1 MLHSKGHGYDNP
13 TIGDRKPCTAFDGLK
28 PIANPLGGFSDADR
42 ERRAFY
48 PEGGGTGVTYGSHSL
63 QLGIRDEPDREAD
76 TPRQAEIRARLR
88 TDTLFLM
95 MSHGGGREVYSMR
108 NGVYHVPI
116 LEALLALPEREQY
129 SLLYSIWDAQQE
141 TRRQAIEETAKRWA
155 QAFADGRIRKRR
167 NGRVEI
173 ESEWEAEAR
182 KARRARRAA

>member
-13 TIGDRKPCTAFDGLK
+13 TIGDREPCTAFDGLK

-48 PEGGGTGVTYGSHSL
+48 PKGGGTGVTYGSHSL

-76 TPRQAEIRARLR
+76 TPQQAEIRARLR

-129 SLLYSIWDAQQE
+129 SLLYSIWEAQQE

>member
-1 MLHSKGHGYDNP
+1 
-13 TIGDRKPCTAFDGLK
+13 
-28 PIANPLGGFSDADR
+28 
-42 ERRAFY
+42 
-48 PEGGGTGVTYGSHSL
+48 
-63 QLGIRDEPDREAD
+63 
-76 TPRQAEIRARLR
+76 
-88 TDTLFLM
+88 
-95 MSHGGGREVYSMR
+95 MR

-155 QAFADGRIRKRR
+155 QEFADGRIRKRR